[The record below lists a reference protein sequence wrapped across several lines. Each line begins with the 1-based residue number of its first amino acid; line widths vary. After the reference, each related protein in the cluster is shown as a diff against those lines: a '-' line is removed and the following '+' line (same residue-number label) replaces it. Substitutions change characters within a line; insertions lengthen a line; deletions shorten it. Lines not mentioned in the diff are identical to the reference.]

1 MEQASARAVI
11 ESHLLS
17 NRNLGFNILAGSS
30 LVEDWE
36 KEAWNASARG
46 QGGQPRNAQ
55 YNFRMR
61 TLTQSSGQR
70 PRIVERL
77 VLKWKPICLLSEL
90 LCVLYMAVLMLP
102 EYNERTRISENALLP
117 ALVQEHFSYPE
128 RIAAF
133 LKALPRQTDM
143 IDYVKNQ
150 LGAYGIEA
158 DIQTFDVLLPG
169 YNMSARNVYGIVRS
183 GRSPSVESI
192 LVAVPLD
199 IKSSGAIATVLAL
212 ATHCREQHY
221 WARDLVFVFV
231 EESTI
236 GMRAFLDAYHARQHQ
251 FIRADRLRSHSG
263 AIVGAFAP
271 RTSGTSFSAL
281 NIEFN
286 MLNGQLPNLDLVSLM
301 VRLADKF
308 GLTPTIYEKSELS
321 TTWQGIA
328 EVAARGAITQ
338 AFANDG
344 GLHSVFSLYAIQGV
358 SIHVKG
364 DGDERISF
372 LEFAR
377 ICEGA
382 LRSLNN
388 ILEKFHQSYFLYIL
402 PSPKRFI
409 SFAYY
414 MPSVGILLFPLIVLA
429 LREWFTTAQFRLSN
443 SYIMFHLIGLGEYI
457 VSTALSLCSLCA
469 FSAPVSVLLLLLPYY
484 VAFPLRQEYKI
495 STRFAFYVEF
505 CLLFGSVSLLN
516 FSMAFIISLIAMPFI
531 LVFTLLA
538 ESRRGK
544 QLKAVLGFAT
554 HPLFLFVV
562 CQSLIADVQGNP
574 VEGTLRTASGLLRS
588 HILLDSFIYPFIFIV
603 LLPLWNI
610 LMQIAACE

>member
-1 MEQASARAVI
+1 
-11 ESHLLS
+11 
-17 NRNLGFNILAGSS
+17 
-30 LVEDWE
+30 
-36 KEAWNASARG
+36 
-46 QGGQPRNAQ
+46 
-55 YNFRMR
+55 MR

-382 LRSLNN
+382 LRFAFIHSFVLFAIFESDATQQEAVISLSILRALIAETFLSDSYSCLASLNN

-484 VAFPLRQEYKI
+484 VAFPLWVFFLCS
-495 STRFAFYVEF
+495 STI
-505 CLLFGSVSLLN
+505 LSLLN

-538 ESRRGK
+538 ESSKVIMWTFNCRRGK